1 MGSLDGHSI
10 ACLTFVDVVE
20 KKQCFSSTFSFLVQ
34 QTMFT
39 SASCD
44 VSVSPKDFIFKFM
57 TTKQSI

>member
-44 VSVSPKDFIFKFM
+44 VSVSPKTSFLNL
-57 TTKQSI
+57 